1 MCWAKSMRPDFSHNP
16 LISDCWRAQLPVTA
30 FHKSEWYFVTSRV
43 LQKTVASLSQHKL
56 SDLHREASPQ
66 VTWSLQT
73 GRNRI
78 FFYLTPIKR
87 SYKNNELQQAC
98 TANLKGWL
106 LTQTSMLSIYPIR
119 TLSKLLES
127 LNISVF
133 LTVICA
139 LKKWFYFV
147 RLKWLLKLKDIKK
160 TSIKFSWQDA
170 FFIHFQLYKQLISF
184 SWCYRYNTHLCNKDN
199 RSHCTSILVRLE
211 IDQSATA

>member
-1 MCWAKSMRPDFSHNP
+1 MCCADWAKSMRPDFSHNP

-78 FFYLTPIKR
+78 FFNLTPIKR

-160 TSIKFSWQDA
+160 QASNFHDRMLSLFIFS
-170 FFIHFQLYKQLISF
+170 FTNNLFHFLDVTAATLICATKTIILIAQA
-184 SWCYRYNTHLCNKDN
+184 SWFG
-199 RSHCTSILVRLE
+199 
-211 IDQSATA
+211 

>member
-1 MCWAKSMRPDFSHNP
+1 MCCADWAKSMRPDFSHNP
-16 LISDCWRAQLPVTA
+16 LISDCCRAQLPVTA

-43 LQKTVASLSQHKL
+43 LQKTVASLSQQKL

-73 GRNRI
+73 GRNWI
-78 FFYLTPIKR
+78 FFLNLTPIKR

-127 LNISVF
+127 LKISVF

-139 LKKWFYFV
+139 SKMI
-147 RLKWLLKLKDIKK
+147 LLCQIKM
-160 TSIKFSWQDA
+160 
-170 FFIHFQLYKQLISF
+170 
-184 SWCYRYNTHLCNKDN
+184 
-199 RSHCTSILVRLE
+199 
-211 IDQSATA
+211 TAKIERHQ